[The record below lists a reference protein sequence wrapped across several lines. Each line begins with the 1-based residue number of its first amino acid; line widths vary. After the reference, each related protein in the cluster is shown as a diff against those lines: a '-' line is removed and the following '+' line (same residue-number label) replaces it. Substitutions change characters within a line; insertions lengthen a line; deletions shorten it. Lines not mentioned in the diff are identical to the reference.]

1 MRKSRIIA
9 VDDDTDVLKVIKS
22 ALESESEILILSD
35 STEVIPNLE
44 KFKPDLLIIDI
55 MMPTLSGYEICEII
69 RNNTDYYDMPI
80 LFMTSFTDEG
90 SRREVFKIGG
100 SYLIEKPFEMDSIKK
115 VVHLLLDLWKPKE
128 RD

>member
-1 MRKSRIIA
+1 MRKPRIIA
-9 VDDDTDVLKVIKS
+9 VDDDTDILKVIKS
-22 ALESESEILILSD
+22 ALQNESEILLLSD

-80 LFMTSFTDEG
+80 AFMTSFTDEG

-100 SYLIEKPFEMDSIKK
+100 SYLIEKPFEIEKIKR
-115 VVHLLLDLWKPKE
+115 VVHLLLELWEPKE
-128 RD
+128 RA